1 MSQSQA
7 SSGEF
12 PAEQS
17 ESGEF
22 NRQESVFR
30 RWVGQDPPVEPG
42 RFHLYVSLACPW
54 AHLVIIARGV
64 LNLEEALS
72 LSVVD
77 PIRDER
83 GWAFR
88 EGRGHGPDPIEGFEF
103 LSEAYERTDP
113 AFTGRVTVPVLWDK
127 QERQIVNNESSE
139 VLRMLGGPF
148 RELSGSALDLYPEAH
163 REAIDAVNAKVYD
176 NVNNGVYR
184 SGFATSQAAYEQAVS
199 ALFETL
205 DELEDR
211 LSQSRYLVGDAL
223 TEADI
228 RLFTTL
234 IRFDAVYH
242 GHFKCNVRRIADYEH
257 LHGYLRDLY
266 QTPGF
271 GETVDFDHIKRHYY
285 QTHGNINPTRI
296 VPVGP
301 DQDLEAPH
309 DRAALNA

>member
-1 MSQSQA
+1 MSQSSNPSAQ
-7 SSGEF
+7 F

-17 ESGEF
+17 SSGEF

-30 RWVGQDPPVEPG
+30 RWVGRELPVESG
-42 RFHLYVSLACPW
+42 RYHLYVSLACPW
-54 AHLVIIARGV
+54 AHRTMIARR
-64 LNLEEALS
+64 LLDLEEHLGMT
-72 LSVVD
+72 VVD

-88 EGRGHGPDPIEGFEF
+88 EGRGHSADPLNGFEF
-103 LSEAYERTDP
+103 LSEAYARTD
-113 AFTGRVTVPVLWDK
+113 ASFEGRVTVPVLWD
-127 QERQIVNNESSE
+127 RQTGEIVNNESSE
-139 VLRMLGGPF
+139 VLRMLGSAF
-148 RELSGSALDLYPEAH
+148 RKLSGNTLDLYPEAK
-163 REAIDAVNAKVYD
+163 REEIDRINAQVYD

-184 SGFATSQAAYEQAVS
+184 SGFATSQAAYERAVT

-205 DELEDR
+205 DELDAR
-211 LSQSRYLVGDAL
+211 LGGQRYLVGDVL

-234 IRFDAVYH
+234 VRFDAVYH

-257 LHGYLRDLY
+257 LYGYLRDLY

-285 QTHGNINPTRI
+285 VTHGNINPTRI
-296 VPVGP
+296 VPAGP

-309 DRAALNA
+309 DRLRL